1 MLCNSVRGQRLGF
14 PCFLD
19 RWKLYFLQNLAEE
32 VSLFF
37 YSLLFSEVHM
47 ENAMVRRRPLGVSI
61 ISIILAIQGIFEL
74 LLGIFA
80 VLAIF
85 AAGHAISGSGHTTT
99 GTVVDVLGGT
109 LGGISLVIGILTLI
123 FAIGL
128 WTLKRWAFWLTVIIE
143 FISLVRHALE
153 FTHPTTSTVNILL
166 GMVIPVVVLLYF
178 LVDGNVRTAFF
189 GRG

>member
-1 MLCNSVRGQRLGF
+1 
-14 PCFLD
+14 
-19 RWKLYFLQNLAEE
+19 
-32 VSLFF
+32 
-37 YSLLFSEVHM
+37 M

-153 FTHPTTSTVNILL
+153 FTHPTTSTTSIIL

-178 LVDGNVRTAFF
+178 LVDSNVRNAFF

>member
-1 MLCNSVRGQRLGF
+1 
-14 PCFLD
+14 
-19 RWKLYFLQNLAEE
+19 
-32 VSLFF
+32 
-37 YSLLFSEVHM
+37 M
-47 ENAMVRRRPLGVSI
+47 ENVMARHRPLGVSI

-74 LLGIFA
+74 VLGIFA
-80 VLAIF
+80 ILAIF

-153 FTHPTTSTVNILL
+153 FTHPNPAVGGIVV
-166 GMVIPVVVLLYF
+166 GMIIPVVVLLYF
-178 LVDGNVRTAFF
+178 LVDGNVRAAFF

>member
-1 MLCNSVRGQRLGF
+1 
-14 PCFLD
+14 
-19 RWKLYFLQNLAEE
+19 
-32 VSLFF
+32 
-37 YSLLFSEVHM
+37 M
-47 ENAMVRRRPLGVSI
+47 ENAMARHRPLGVSI

-80 VLAIF
+80 ILAIF

-143 FISLVRHALE
+143 FISLVRHLLE

-166 GMVIPVVVLLYF
+166 GMIIPVVILLYF
-178 LVDGNVRTAFF
+178 LVDSHVRNAFF
-189 GRG
+189 SR

>member
-1 MLCNSVRGQRLGF
+1 
-14 PCFLD
+14 
-19 RWKLYFLQNLAEE
+19 
-32 VSLFF
+32 
-37 YSLLFSEVHM
+37 M
-47 ENAMVRRRPLGVSI
+47 ENAMVRRRPVGVSI

-143 FISLVRHALE
+143 VISLVRHALE

-178 LVDGNVRTAFF
+178 LVDSNVRNAFF
-189 GRG
+189 SR